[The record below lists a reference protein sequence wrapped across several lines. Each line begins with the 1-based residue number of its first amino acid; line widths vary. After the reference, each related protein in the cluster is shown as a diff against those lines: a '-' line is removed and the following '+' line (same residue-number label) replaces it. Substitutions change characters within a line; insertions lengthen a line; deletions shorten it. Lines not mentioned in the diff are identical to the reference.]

1 MLNLYIRACASG
13 KNGTFGENYIDMA
26 SSVES
31 VARHNKWIA
40 AIIFVVAVAII
51 VLFLPKQRQ
60 FRYELQKGK
69 AWQHEDLYAPFDFVV
84 LKTDA
89 EIKEERENN
98 YKNAKPYFNVL
109 SEVYPEQKIRFEQE
123 FDHRFAVALEAM
135 LVKYPQADINPD
147 TLKTHIYNFAANC
160 LSFMYSKGITSY
172 SDIIEKSD
180 NQALVVLVED
190 KVSRVVPATEIFTVR
205 SAQEFVSRQINM
217 TFQSSLT
224 SLATADGFNMY
235 DFIKPNIEYDKT
247 TTAKAREQL
256 GQQLSTSHGM
266 VRAGQLIIARNE
278 LMNDSNLRI
287 LESLR
292 REYQNYGVA
301 TSTISWITVGQSLI
315 IIILLTLLYLY
326 IYFYNIEIFGQV
338 RRLILLIGMIVT
350 IIIMM
355 CVLVR
360 LQIGNTLVLPIV
372 ILPIIIKTFYNGR
385 LAFFAHI
392 ITILICGLMSAN
404 GFQFIFLQAI
414 AGTVAVFTLM
424 RITKLRQLMG
434 AVLLVALAYILA
446 YTALSLLQEGQ
457 LSTISLRPYMWLIIN
472 GLFLFL
478 CYPLI
483 FLIEKI
489 FGFVSDVTL
498 LELADTNNPL
508 LRELA
513 EKAPCTFQHVMQV
526 ANLAEDASR
535 NIGGNPLLTRVGA
548 LYHDI
553 GKTIAPQYFTEN
565 QVGINPHDQLQ
576 PEQSAEIIISH
587 VTNGVTLAKEHK
599 LPPRVV
605 DFIETHHGTDLV
617 RYFYNKAVE
626 QNGQENTDIAK
637 FRYPGPLPST
647 KETAILMLA
656 DSIEAASRTLKDYS
670 SKTIDE
676 LVERIFNDKIEN
688 GQMNHAKITFN
699 DINTI
704 KETFKQKLQNI
715 YHTRVAYPDQK
726 KKTKKGGL

>member
-1 MLNLYIRACASG
+1 MV
-13 KNGTFGENYIDMA
+13 
-26 SSVES
+26 SSVEEFS
-31 VARHNKWIA
+31 KRKKIVATAIFVA
-40 AIIFVVAVAII
+40 AIAII
-51 VLFLPKQRQ
+51 VLFMPKQRQ

-69 AWQHEDLYAPFDFVV
+69 AWQYEDLYAPFDFVV

-89 EIKEERENN
+89 EIKEERDNN
-98 YKNAKPYFNVL
+98 FKNAKPYFIVL
-109 SEVYPEQKIRFEQE
+109 PDVYPEQKLRFDQE
-123 FDHRFAVALEAM
+123 FDYRFASALSAM
-135 LVKYPQADINPD
+135 QSKYPQEHIDAD
-147 TLKTHIYNFAANC
+147 TLKTQFYNFAAGC
-160 LSFMYSKGITSY
+160 LEFVYNKGITSY
-172 SDIIEKSD
+172 SEIVEKSD
-180 NQALVVLVED
+180 QQGTLVLVEN
-190 KVSRVVPATEIFTVR
+190 KVSRIVPASEIFTVR
-205 SAQEFVSRQINM
+205 TAQQYVNEKINFR
-217 TFQSSLT
+217 FQNSLPSLT
-224 SLATADGFNMY
+224 AVSNFSLY
-235 DFIKPNIEYDKT
+235 DYIKPNIEYDKT
-247 TTAKAREQL
+247 TTTKAREAL
-256 GQQLSTSHGM
+256 NQQLSTSHGM
-266 VRAGQLIIARNE
+266 VQAGQLIIAHNE
-278 LMNDSNLRI
+278 LMNDQNLRI

-292 REYQNYGVA
+292 REYQNFGVA
-301 TSTISWITVGQSLI
+301 TSTISWVLVGQILI
-315 IIILLTLLYLY
+315 VSILIALLYLY
-326 IYFYNIEIFGQV
+326 LIFYNIEILCQM

-350 IIIMM
+350 VTIMM

-360 LQIGNTLVLPIV
+360 MQIGNTLVLPIV

-385 LAFFAHI
+385 LAFFSHI
-392 ITILICGLMSAN
+392 ITIIICGLISAN
-404 GFQFIFLQAI
+404 GFQFVLLQAI
-414 AGTVAVFTLM
+414 AGSVAVFTLM

-434 AVLLVALAYILA
+434 AVLLVTLAYIA
-446 YTALSLLQEGQ
+446 SYTALALIQEGQ
-457 LSTISLRPYMWLIIN
+457 IITISLRPYMWLIIN
-472 GLFLFL
+472 GLFMFL

-483 FLIEKI
+483 FLIEKV

-498 LELADTNNPL
+498 LELADTNQPL

-535 NIGGNPLLTRVGA
+535 NIGGNPLLARVGA

-553 GKTIAPQYFTEN
+553 GKTFAPQYFIEN

-587 VTNGVTLAKEHK
+587 ITNGVALAKEHK

-626 QNGQENTDIAK
+626 QNGAENTDPAK
-637 FRYPGPLPST
+637 FHYPGPLPST

-726 KKTKKGGL
+726 KTKKGGL